1 MLFNFVYIVIHS
13 NSRTQTHVA
22 DIITVSL
29 STGFY
34 VNNHQFVKHILF
46 NFENAEYSFAANQ
59 IKTRLE
65 SGENVSRA
73 AWLNSAVTFC

>member
-1 MLFNFVYIVIHS
+1 MLFNFVYIFIHS
-13 NSRTQTHVA
+13 NSRTQTQVA
-22 DIITVSL
+22 DITVSL

-34 VNNHQFVKHILF
+34 VNNHQFVKHILY
-46 NFENAEYSFAANQ
+46 NFEIADYSFAANQ